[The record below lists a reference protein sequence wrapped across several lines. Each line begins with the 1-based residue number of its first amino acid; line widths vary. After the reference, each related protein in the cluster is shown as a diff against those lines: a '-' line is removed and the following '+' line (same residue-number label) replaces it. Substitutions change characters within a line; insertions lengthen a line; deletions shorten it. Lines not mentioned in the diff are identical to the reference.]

1 MTTLLQKASDGLAF
15 SFVTDRVTTE
25 VNARDTGG
33 QYSLM
38 TWVAA
43 PKSGSPP
50 HVHARDDE
58 TFYVLE
64 GQLEF
69 VLGHESV
76 TIGPG
81 DFVRVPAGTRHAF
94 RNNSEAPVEMLVGL
108 IPGGMEEL
116 FYKYRTDD
124 HEFDLTGFVQEA
136 RQFHGTDYELP

>member
-15 SFVTDRVTTE
+15 SFVTDRLTTK
-25 VNARDTGG
+25 VNAGDTGG

-50 HVHARDDE
+50 HVHAHCDE
-58 TFYVLE
+58 TFYVLH

-76 TIGPG
+76 TIGPR
-81 DFVRVPAGTRHAF
+81 DFVRVPAGTRQF
-94 RNNSEAPVEMLVGL
+94 RNTAKRRPRCLSG
-108 IPGGMEEL
+108 
-116 FYKYRTDD
+116 
-124 HEFDLTGFVQEA
+124 
-136 RQFHGTDYELP
+136 